1 MLAYQ
6 QLSLVLKS
14 KYLRILRNQT
24 SIKSKERQLLH
35 HGRELYEDNILK
47 KVFDILTEYR
57 DKRANIRLLNKI
69 GDELMIIRKS

>member
-1 MLAYQ
+1 MLANQ

-24 SIKSKERQLLH
+24 SIKSKERQLH
-35 HGRELYEDNILK
+35 HGKELYEDNILK

-69 GDELMIIRKS
+69 GNELMIIRKS